1 MIRTPGCAFIRKL
14 LAVSIKS
21 ASFARTFYT
30 LTQPPWAAS
39 FRYPVQINCTGII
52 KHDRLRRGT
61 DERRVQRYANESVT
75 KYQAV
80 RRRLALLL
88 LVLRVL
94 ADNHNLALT
103 ANDLALLADRLYRRS
118 YLHVILPPSNFW
130 WDGTPETCP
139 ATTGAQVTCVPPPAF
154 YLTWNAK

>member
-1 MIRTPGCAFIRKL
+1 MCVG
-14 LAVSIKS
+14 
-21 ASFARTFYT
+21 FYT

-118 YLHVILPPSNFW
+118 YLHVILPPSNFLVG
-130 WDGTPETCP
+130 WD
-139 ATTGAQVTCVPPPAF
+139 TGNLSGDHWRAGHMRTSARFLSYLERQVIRPRVRS
-154 YLTWNAK
+154 

>member
-1 MIRTPGCAFIRKL
+1 MPVHFIPRLSRLGRRHFGIENQFL
-14 LAVSIKS
+14 LELIFVYRDFLKVPIK
-21 ASFARTFYT
+21 
-30 LTQPPWAAS
+30 
-39 FRYPVQINCTGII
+39 
-52 KHDRLRRGT
+52 
-61 DERRVQRYANESVT
+61 
-75 KYQAV
+75 
-80 RRRLALLL
+80 RRRRFLALLL

-103 ANDLALLADRLYRRS
+103 ANDLALLADRLYRRA

>member
-1 MIRTPGCAFIRKL
+1 MCVG
-14 LAVSIKS
+14 
-21 ASFARTFYT
+21 FYT

-39 FRYPVQINCTGII
+39 FRYPVQINCTEII
-52 KHDRLRRGT
+52 KHGRLRRGT
-61 DERRVQRYANESVT
+61 GEGRVQRYATEPVT
-75 KYQAV
+75 KYQAI

-130 WDGTPETCP
+130 RDGTPETCP

>member
-1 MIRTPGCAFIRKL
+1 MYDMG
-14 LAVSIKS
+14 
-21 ASFARTFYT
+21 TFERPY
-30 LTQPPWAAS
+30 
-39 FRYPVQINCTGII
+39 
-52 KHDRLRRGT
+52 KHRRCF
-61 DERRVQRYANESVT
+61 
-75 KYQAV
+75 
-80 RRRLALLL
+80 LALLL

-139 ATTGAQVTCVPPPAF
+139 ADHWRAGHMRTSARFFILLGTPSDTTAGQVVRRHLNGDLVAGK
-154 YLTWNAK
+154 NADKVHAELARDMRQNLMAVGSST

>member
-1 MIRTPGCAFIRKL
+1 ML
-14 LAVSIKS
+14 
-21 ASFARTFYT
+21 
-30 LTQPPWAAS
+30 
-39 FRYPVQINCTGII
+39 
-52 KHDRLRRGT
+52 
-61 DERRVQRYANESVT
+61 
-75 KYQAV
+75 
-80 RRRLALLL
+80 LALLL